1 MPELNELSTKIFV
14 KGDEVMRTSK
24 TFILGI
30 LFIVFCIG
38 NIVIAQDDTVVAIV
52 KGKQIA
58 RMELQPSAELIE
70 QNRNKMNQLE
80 FTQWL
85 GRYQKDKLTGIIFGA
100 LLNEYAKENNISPT
114 DEEVEVFIAKSKE
127 RRVKMQSEWEQKKNE
142 LLEKLKSPNLTEAE
156 REKIN
161 SELKTVE
168 KLLESREKM
177 EQYIKKDEAKSREAE
192 RNVAK
197 QVILSWKINKSLYD
211 RYGGRVI
218 FQQAGPEPVDAYRDF
233 LKKYEKKGSFQIMD
247 ETLKDQFWD
256 YFVSD
261 KHTFYPTEEGT
272 KFMNTPWWLLE
283 KDKN

>member
-1 MPELNELSTKIFV
+1 
-14 KGDEVMRTSK
+14 MRTSR

-38 NIVIAQDDTVVAIV
+38 NIVIAQDDTVVATV

-58 RMELQPSAELIE
+58 RMELQPSAELIG
-70 QNRNKMNQLE
+70 QNRKKMNQLE

-85 GRYQKDKLTGIIFGA
+85 DRYQKDKLTGMIFGT
-100 LLNEYAKENNISPT
+100 LLDEYAKENNITPT
-114 DEEVEVFIAKSKE
+114 DGEVETFIAKSKE
-127 RRVKMQSEWEQKKNE
+127 RRVKMQLEWEQKKNA

-156 REKIN
+156 KEKIN
-161 SELKTVE
+161 SDLKIVE

-177 EQYIKKDEAKSREAE
+177 EQYIQKDEAKSKEAE
-192 RNVAK
+192 RNVAQ

-233 LKKYEKKGSFQIMD
+233 LREYEKKGSFQIMD
-247 ETLKDQFWD
+247 DTLKEQFWD
-256 YFVSD
+256 YFVND
-261 KHTFYPTEEGT
+261 KHTFYPAEEGA

-283 KDKN
+283 KGKN